1 MNCLMHLAYLDETY
15 RANHEHSVLALVAP
29 PELVP
34 VVEEKLGWSTRRD
47 DSTLASPKTLDYM
60 VASSVQAQGAGNR

>member
-47 DSTLASPKTLDYM
+47 DSTLASPKTLNYM
-60 VASSVQAQGAGNR
+60 VTAQCGHRGL